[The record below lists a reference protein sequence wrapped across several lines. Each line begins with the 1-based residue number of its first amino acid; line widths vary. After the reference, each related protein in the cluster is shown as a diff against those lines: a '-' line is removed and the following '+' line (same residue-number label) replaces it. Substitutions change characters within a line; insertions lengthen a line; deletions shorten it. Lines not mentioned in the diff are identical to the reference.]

1 MNNALLTS
9 DGRLKNRTCIIL
21 ILGLLSAL
29 GPFSIDMY
37 LPGFPAIAD
46 DLSVSV
52 DAISYSL
59 SSFFAGV
66 CIGQLL
72 CGPLLDRFGRRIP
85 LITGMLLYIVAS
97 IGCVLSNSIELLIIC
112 RFFQALGGCV
122 GMVAPRAVIRDIFPV
137 EENAKIFSLMIL
149 ILGVSPIVAPTAGS
163 YLISAFGWHS
173 VFMVLTVI
181 GIITLLAVVFG
192 LPESRQP
199 DPAYSLKAKPILL
212 NFYSVLKVPQFYTY
226 SLMGAISSAALFAYL
241 SGSPFVFMKLFGTS
255 EQEYGIIFAIIAA
268 GLILCSQLNNQLL
281 KKYTSEQITVVTL
294 SIQTAVGI
302 ALLIGTA
309 FNWLNLY
316 STVGLIALFL
326 SCQGFA
332 FPNSS
337 ALSMAPFSSNAGS
350 ASALM
355 GAMQMAFGAFTAAV
369 IGWCNPSSA
378 LPLAVI
384 MASCAMVALL
394 ILFFGTRKIKYSSRE
409 EDVEECTL
417 DMIEKY

>member
-1 MNNALLTS
+1 MKNNLLTNDS
-9 DGRLKNRTCIIL
+9 KLKNRTGIIL

-37 LPGFPAIAD
+37 LPGFPAIAE

-52 DAISYSL
+52 DEISYSL

-72 CGPLLDRFGRRIP
+72 CGPLLDRYGRKMP
-85 LITGMLLYIVAS
+85 LIIGMLLYIVAS

-137 EENAKIFSLMIL
+137 EENARIFSLMIL

-173 VFMVLTVI
+173 VFVVLTII
-181 GIITLLAVVFG
+181 GIITLLAVMFG

-199 DPAYSLKAKPILL
+199 DPTHSLKARPILL

-268 GLILCSQLNNQLL
+268 GLILCSQLNNRLL

-309 FNWLNLY
+309 LNRLNLY
-316 STVGLIALFL
+316 STVTLIALFL

-369 IGWCNPSSA
+369 IGWCNPMSA

-384 MASCAMVALL
+384 MASCAVIALL
-394 ILFFGTRKIKYSSRE
+394 ILFFGTRKIKYNSRK

>member
-9 DGRLKNRTCIIL
+9 DGRLKNRTGIIL

-316 STVGLIALFL
+316 STVALIALFL

-394 ILFFGTRKIKYSSRE
+394 ILFFGTRKIKYNSRE
-409 EDVEECTL
+409 EDVGECAL

>member
-1 MNNALLTS
+1 MKNDLLPEGS
-9 DGRLKNRTCIIL
+9 KIKNRTGIIL

-37 LPGFPAIAD
+37 LPGFPAIAA

-52 DAISYSL
+52 DEISYSL

-72 CGPLLDRFGRRIP
+72 CGPLLDRFGRKMP

-122 GMVAPRAVIRDIFPV
+122 GMVAPRAVIRDIFPL
-137 EENAKIFSLMIL
+137 EENARIFSLMIL

-173 VFMVLTVI
+173 VFVVLTII
-181 GIITLLAVVFG
+181 GIITLLAVVLG

-199 DPAYSLKAKPILL
+199 DPTHSLKAKPILL

-241 SGSPFVFMKLFGTS
+241 SGSPFVFMELFGVS
-255 EQEYGIIFAIIAA
+255 EQGYGIIFAIIAG
-268 GLILCSQLNNQLL
+268 GLILCSQLNNRLL

-309 FNWLNLY
+309 FNWLDLY
-316 STVGLIALFL
+316 STVVLISLFL

-337 ALSMAPFSSNAGS
+337 ALSMAPFSHNAGS

-369 IGWCNPSSA
+369 IGWCNPTSA

-384 MASCAMVALL
+384 MATCAIIALL
-394 ILFFGTRKIKYSSRE
+394 ILFFGTRKIKYSSRK

>member
-9 DGRLKNRTCIIL
+9 DGRLKNRTGIIL

-137 EENAKIFSLMIL
+137 KENAKIFSLMIL

-268 GLILCSQLNNQLL
+268 GLILCSQLNKQLK

-316 STVGLIALFL
+316 STVALIALFL

-384 MASCAMVALL
+384 MASCVMVALL
-394 ILFFGTRKIKYSSRE
+394 ILFFGTRKIKYSSRK

>member
-9 DGRLKNRTCIIL
+9 DGRLKNRTGIIL

-137 EENAKIFSLMIL
+137 KENAKIFSLMIL

>member
-9 DGRLKNRTCIIL
+9 DGRLKNRTGIIL

>member
-9 DGRLKNRTCIIL
+9 DGRLKNRTGIIL

-199 DPAYSLKAKPILL
+199 DPVYSLKAKPILL